1 MSTAAAPR
9 TITPDEFYRMGDA
22 ARGFELVNGEMKEL
36 GMSAQSSWVGGQV
49 YLRLGNYARST
60 TPGWAFPPET
70 GFRCF
75 ADDRGR
81 VRKPDASW
89 IALSRMA
96 RRQYEEEGF
105 IEIVPDLVAEV
116 VSPNDGAEEVEEK
129 IEMWLAAGVKLL
141 WEVYPNTRTIR
152 AHRPDG
158 TITLIRAAD
167 TLTAPDVL
175 PGFSVPVAEL
185 FRVPGEPAPTA

>member
-1 MSTAAAPR
+1 MSIAEEAR
-9 TITPDEFYRMGDA
+9 IITPEEFYRMGDA
-22 ARGFELVNGEMKEL
+22 ARGYELVNGEMKEL
-36 GMSAQSSWVGGQV
+36 SMSAQSSWVGGQV

-70 GFRCF
+70 GYRCF
-75 ADDRGR
+75 KADRGL

-89 IALSRMA
+89 ISFGRMA
-96 RRQYEEEGF
+96 REQFEEEGF
-105 IEIVPDLVAEV
+105 IDIVPDLVAEV

-158 TITLIRAAD
+158 TITLLRAAD

-185 FRVPGEPAPTA
+185 FRVPGETVPAA